1 MSGNRKAAKYL
12 AQEMLMHGIG
22 NVMGY
27 WTEDANRVR
36 DVKDLG
42 MSQDEFGAIML
53 READRA
59 AKLFGYDQA
68 WTN

>member
-1 MSGNRKAAKYL
+1 
-12 AQEMLMHGIG
+12 MHGMAS
-22 NVMGY
+22 VMGY

-42 MSQDEFGAIML
+42 MSPEEFGEIML

-59 AKLFGYDQA
+59 AKLFGYEQA